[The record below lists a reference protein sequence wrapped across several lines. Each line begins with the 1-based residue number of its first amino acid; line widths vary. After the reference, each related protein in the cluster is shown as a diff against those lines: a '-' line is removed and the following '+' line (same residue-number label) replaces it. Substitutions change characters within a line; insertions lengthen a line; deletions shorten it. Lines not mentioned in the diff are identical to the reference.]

1 MKPCVKIRTAGTNKH
16 AGSIPNSNT
25 NTGPSLVPR
34 PSPEF
39 TVEEAIVL
47 RALAGGKSDKQV
59 CTELRMTSGSFHRLL
74 RDLLEKTGATDHL
87 SLLVWALRQMKSGE
101 SRTRHRDSYARL
113 VSEPV

>member
-1 MKPCVKIRTAGTNKH
+1 MKPCMRIKTASTNSPDS
-16 AGSIPNSNT
+16 GIPNST
-25 NTGPSLVPR
+25 AKAGPPLVSR

-59 CTELRMTSGSFHRLL
+59 CTELRMPAGSFHRLF
-74 RDLLEKTGATDHL
+74 RELLEKTGATDHL

-101 SRTRHRDSYARL
+101 SRTRHRDSYPRP